1 MPKILVVEDERS
13 LQKALTDALVKEG
26 MEVVNALDGEIGLS
40 LAKKEMPDL
49 ILLDLILPKIDGFE
63 VLKQLKA
70 DATTVKIPVVVLT
83 NLENSGDV
91 ERVLALG
98 ATNYLVKSNYEL
110 EEIVQKVKNVLAGK
124 LI

>member
-1 MPKILVVEDERS
+1 MSKILVVEDERS
-13 LQKALTDALVKEG
+13 LQKALSDALVKEG
-26 MEVVNALDGEIGLS
+26 MEVINALDGEIGLS

-110 EEIVQKVKNVLAGK
+110 EEIVQKVKNVLVGK